1 MFNSLYTF
9 TKESEGIFKVHL
21 NQDNI
26 IFKVHFEGNP
36 VLPGACMI
44 EMTRELIEAMTGKSL
59 SIVNVKNLKF
69 ASMVTPD
76 NNPDI
81 MFNITV
87 AEKDDNITESKVQI
101 TDIDNN
107 QLFAKISLTLKDVAR
122 A

>member
-9 TKESEGIFKVHL
+9 TKESEGIFKVH
-21 NQDNI
+21 
-26 IFKVHFEGNP
+26 FEGNP
-36 VLPGACMI
+36 VLTGACMI

-101 TDIDNN
+101 TDIDSN